1 MASAAASVDGLY
13 AAIARDGEL
22 SLYTVEP
29 FVEIARAQLAPAE
42 RSVVFVGRQVLV
54 HDAHGLTLHSLPR
67 LALISHLEIEATRL
81 LATSQHYAL
90 LSRGGEILIA
100 ACTQEGVATAPT
112 RTPAI
117 VERAVGLDNARFLT
131 WAKKGP
137 AEIWDAVTRLVVAR
151 VGLELPPDT
160 IDAGA
165 TGKHRSV
172 WIATVGGDL
181 IVSRLSDGK
190 TTVSPLPR
198 SPHRIA
204 SHPASAW
211 LVLDFDGEPHAVNSV
226 LRTWQALE
234 VARDRPRTLAPSVGS
249 HAYVIVDEVE
259 TIARYEVGA
268 GIDAEPKIVRIPV
281 GGPLPE
287 GEEVAPTAPPQ
298 PITRVANVKVEV
310 EPRQT
315 DKTPASID
323 ALAARANLDDAARRV
338 LAALYTD
345 WQAGHG
351 DVGMAASKLV
361 ELAGP
366 TAWDEALG
374 KAQLGKLGLI
384 RTQIGRCLLV
394 RTVGAF
400 LDGAAPKLVR
410 RVDGSGSVAPGR
422 YRTQQ
427 THDEIARVA
436 GTIAISEQPTGDA
449 RLEAWLR
456 GWPLV
461 TTTYLDGELRP
472 GETIILV
479 GEHPS
484 LPELTTSR

>member
-1 MASAAASVDGLY
+1 MASTSVDGLY
-13 AAIARDGEL
+13 AAIAREGEL

-29 FVEIARAQLAPAE
+29 FVEIARAPLAPHAD
-42 RSVVFVGRQVLV
+42 RTVAFVGRQVLV
-54 HDAHGLTLHSLPR
+54 HEGNRLALYALPR
-67 LALISHLEIEATRL
+67 LALISQIELPHATRL

-90 LSRGGEILIA
+90 LSRDGELLIA
-100 ACTQEGVATAPT
+100 ACTAEGLATAPT
-112 RTPAI
+112 RTPTT
-117 VERAVGLDNARFLT
+117 VERAVGLDNARFLA
-131 WAKKGP
+131 WGKKGP
-137 AEIWDAVTRLVVAR
+137 AEVWDASTRLVTAR

-160 IDAGA
+160 CDAGA

-172 WIATVGGDL
+172 WIATAGGDL

-190 TTVSPLPR
+190 TTVAPLPK
-198 SPHRIA
+198 SPQRIA

-211 LVLDFDGEPHAVNSV
+211 LVLDFDGEPHAVNTV
-226 LRTWQALE
+226 LRTWQALPI
-234 VARDRPRTLAPSVGS
+234 ARDRPRTLAPSIGS
-249 HAYVIVDEVE
+249 HAYVIVDDGD
-259 TIARYEVGA
+259 TIARYEVGV
-268 GIDAEPKIVRIPV
+268 DAVDPKVVRIPV
-281 GGPLPE
+281 GGPLPD
-287 GEEVAPTAPPQ
+287 GEEVTPSAPAQ
-298 PITRVANVKVEV
+298 PITRVASVHVEV
-310 EPRQT
+310 EPK
-315 DKTPASID
+315 DKVAPAVE
-323 ALAARANLDDAARRV
+323 ALAARAQLDTAARRV
-338 LAALYTD
+338 LAVLYAD

-361 ELAGP
+361 EVVGP

-410 RVDGSGSVAPGR
+410 RVDGTGGVAPGR

-427 THDEIARVA
+427 PHDEIARVA
-436 GTIAISEQPTGDA
+436 GTIAICEHPTGDA

-461 TTTYLDGELRP
+461 TTTHLDGELRP

-479 GEHPS
+479 GDHPT
-484 LPELTTSR
+484 LPLLTT